1 MAKYHSIAYRIS
13 DFHYQLAEQ
22 KATEQGYKSRHDMAR
37 AALLRTI
44 DSDHCLSNLILQNH
58 EGIKT
63 NQEMLQD
70 LALTLLIAFEAD
82 HEKTSQVLN
91 VLEKYV

>member
-1 MAKYHSIAYRIS
+1 MAKNHSIAYRIS
-13 DFHYQLAEQ
+13 DHHYQLAER
-22 KATEQGYKSRHDMAR
+22 KAAEQGYRSRHEMAR

-44 DSDHCLSNLILQNH
+44 DSEHCLSHLIKQNQ
-58 EGIKT
+58 EGIKI

-82 HEKTSQVLN
+82 HDKTSHVLN